1 MTPIRVMLMGSLL
14 WAFAFILSAFVF
26 RGRVVGDW
34 IEGLLLAAWFVFF
47 AVWAGKTGRG
57 QS

>member
-1 MTPIRVMLMGSLL
+1 MLIGSCL
-14 WAFAFILSAFVF
+14 WALAFILSAFVF

-34 IEGLLLAAWFVFF
+34 VEGLLLVGWIVFF
-47 AVWAGKTGRG
+47 AMWAGKTDRR